1 MLCFVHMS
9 CSIWNDKFGCIFGV
23 SINNRC
29 KQSIM
34 KKYTEESHVDNI
46 IEETLKGWNKSRG
59 FSRKR
64 NEQMVEKHDLPCLS
78 FLGCI
83 PSTANELFHFLHIFL
98 LETLIERLA
107 EMYEAHC
114 LLRVK
119 ENSNSS
125 HSSSSALFELW
136 QYMEQGYICRD
147 FKNAILLLLHTS
159 FKQRQALIQSDL
171 YSLLFLIDRIT

>member
-1 MLCFVHMS
+1 MKWQIS
-9 CSIWNDKFGCIFGV
+9 FGCIFGV

-34 KKYTEESHVDNI
+34 KKYTEKSHVDKI
-46 IEETLKGWNKSRG
+46 IEESLRWWNKSRG
-59 FSRKR
+59 FSFL
-64 NEQMVEKHDLPCLS
+64 EKWANRGEAWFTMPVFSWMHLLNCKWIILLPTYFPPWNS
-78 FLGCI
+78 
-83 PSTANELFHFLHIFL
+83 
-98 LETLIERLA
+98 LIVRLA

-136 QYMEQGYICRD
+136 QYLEQGDTCQD
-147 FKNAILLLLHTS
+147 FKNAVLLLLHTS
-159 FKQRQALIQSDL
+159 VK
-171 YSLLFLIDRIT
+171 